1 MKTQHLRSEVR
12 RALLRAAAE
21 LHTPERSA
29 TLKEMAERAC
39 VGAQCARWVVVNMRR
54 EGHLTKVRERCV
66 AYRNRPVVEYAPTE
80 LLPAA
85 VAPLALQGVM
95 RAWAA

>member
-1 MKTQHLRSEVR
+1 MNTINVRSEVR
-12 RALLRAAAE
+12 RALLKAAAD

-80 LLPAA
+80 LLPVA
-85 VAPLALQGVM
+85 VPQLALQGVM
-95 RAWAA
+95 RVWAA